1 MKKVLLLGATGSIGT
16 STLKVIRQYS
26 DKFKIAGISANT
38 SIDEIKKIKE
48 EFGVEYSGIN
58 QSGSV
63 ETGGSE
69 LTVSDVNVYLAKNTD
84 YDIMVNALVGSA
96 GFPATYEAIKR
107 GKDIALANKET
118 IVAYGMIINSM
129 LEQYPGA
136 RIMPIDSEHSALWQ
150 LIEGFKENA
159 LDHIIITASGGV
171 PFRKNTMDLEKDD
184 ILNHPVW
191 DMGSKVTVDSSTMMN
206 KGLEVIEASYLF
218 NLPAEKIEVLI
229 HPQSIV
235 HGISVFSDGSSAA
248 HMAYPDMVL
257 PIQYAMLYP
266 DISNIQMIKKLDLA
280 KDGPLEFFRVAG
292 KQKRAIELAYYCLEK
307 GGTYTAVYSAA
318 NEAAVERFV
327 SGDIRF
333 NQITDIVEKTVNM
346 HNPPEECTID
356 SIIQSEEKARQTAGL
371 VEV

>member
-16 STLKVIRQYS
+16 STIKVIRQYS
-26 DKFKIAGISANT
+26 DKLKLVGVSADT
-38 SIDEIKKIKE
+38 SIDAIEDIRE
-48 EFGVEYSGIN
+48 EFKVEYCGIN
-58 QSGSV
+58 QRGSV
-63 ETGGSE
+63 KTGDSE
-69 LTVSDVNVYLAKNTD
+69 ITTGDVNVYLAENTD

-129 LEQYPGA
+129 LKQYPEA
-136 RIMPIDSEHSALWQ
+136 SIMPIDSEHSALWQ
-150 LIEGFKENA
+150 LIEGFKKNKPH
-159 LDHIIITASGGV
+159 HIIITASGGV
-171 PFRKNTMDLEKDD
+171 PFRKNTMDLEKED

-218 NLPAEKIEVLI
+218 NLPAEKIEVLL

-235 HGISVFSDGSSAA
+235 HAVSVFSDGSSVA

-257 PIQYAMLYP
+257 PIQYALLYP
-266 DISNIQMIKKLDLA
+266 DVSGIQMINKLDLT
-280 KDGPLEFFRVAG
+280 KDGPLEFYRVTG
-292 KQKRAIELAYYCLEK
+292 KQKRAIELAYHCLER

-318 NEAAVERFV
+318 NEVAVERFI

-333 NQITDIVEKTVNM
+333 NQITDIVEKVVSS
-346 HNPPEECTID
+346 HNPPGECTID
-356 SIIQSEEKARQTAGL
+356 SIMQSEKRARQTAGIT
-371 VEV
+371 EV